1 MKILFMGTPEF
12 AAVNLKAIVDKHD
25 VVAVVSQPDRPKGRG
40 EKLQPTPVK
49 EVALEYNIPVYQ
61 PEKIKDKEFVDF
73 LKTIDADVYVVV
85 AWTDIVTGNS

>member
-40 EKLQPTPVK
+40 KKLQPTPVK

-61 PEKIKDKEFVDF
+61 PEKQGQRICRF
-73 LKTIDADVYVVV
+73 
-85 AWTDIVTGNS
+85 S

>member
-40 EKLQPTPVK
+40 KKLQPTPVK
-49 EVALEYNIPVYQ
+49 EVAI
-61 PEKIKDKEFVDF
+61 
-73 LKTIDADVYVVV
+73 
-85 AWTDIVTGNS
+85 

>member
-40 EKLQPTPVK
+40 KNFSQRQLRK
-49 EVALEYNIPVYQ
+49 
-61 PEKIKDKEFVDF
+61 
-73 LKTIDADVYVVV
+73 
-85 AWTDIVTGNS
+85 WH

>member
-40 EKLQPTPVK
+40 KKLQPTPVK

-61 PEKIKDKEFVDF
+61 PEKIKDKGICRFT
-73 LKTIDADVYVVV
+73 LRLLMQMYML
-85 AWTDIVTGNS
+85 

>member
-40 EKLQPTPVK
+40 QKNFSQLLLRKLR
-49 EVALEYNIPVYQ
+49 
-61 PEKIKDKEFVDF
+61 
-73 LKTIDADVYVVV
+73 
-85 AWTDIVTGNS
+85 